1 MKEQIAMIQIGQKI
15 DDFIDDL
22 EFDAYQN
29 NEIKKIKFSD
39 YEGKWLVHPRQQH
52 LQQRGRNSPQASGRE
67 FCEPASRRSLS
78 GELETGQKNAQA
90 GVDLVEKI

>member
-1 MKEQIAMIQIGQKI
+1 MIQIGQKI

-67 FCEPASRRSLS
+67 FVSQHQGEVCPASWKPGKKTLKP
-78 GELETGQKNAQA
+78 G
-90 GVDLVEKI
+90 

>member
-39 YEGKWLVHPRQQH
+39 
-52 LQQRGRNSPQASGRE
+52 
-67 FCEPASRRSLS
+67 
-78 GELETGQKNAQA
+78 
-90 GVDLVEKI
+90 

>member
-29 NEIKKIKFSD
+29 NEIKNKVFRTMREVAGTSTTTASAAARKKFSASFR
-39 YEGKWLVHPRQQH
+39 PRV
-52 LQQRGRNSPQASGRE
+52 L
-67 FCEPASRRSLS
+67 
-78 GELETGQKNAQA
+78 
-90 GVDLVEKI
+90 

>member
-15 DDFIDDL
+15 DFIDDL

-29 NEIKKIKFSD
+29 NEIKKIRFSD

-52 LQQRGRNSPQASGRE
+52 LQQRGRNSPQASCRE

-78 GELETGQKNAQA
+78 GELKPGKKTLKPG
-90 GVDLVEKI
+90 